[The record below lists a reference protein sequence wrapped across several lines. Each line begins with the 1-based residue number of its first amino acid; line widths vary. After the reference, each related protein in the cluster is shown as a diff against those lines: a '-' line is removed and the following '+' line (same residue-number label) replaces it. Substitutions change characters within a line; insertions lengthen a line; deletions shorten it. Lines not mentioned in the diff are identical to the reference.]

1 MLDHCLYLLGV
12 FYQLLQTVS
21 SEFNQQVVRQHK
33 AIPLLLCRTVHL
45 GTAHT
50 FAYPLHQL
58 LILRWK
64 NKFIF
69 MNLPISLT
77 NFINNK
83 FILFLTDNFL
93 LNLPKINTPL
103 RNPLINQQ
111 ISISNFTL
119 LIILTTPKRL
129 LSHFGRIKQQHIL
142 IIKLVPLI
150 LTILNEWIIM
160 TTIGWTCM
168 HHHPLQFIV
177 EVVLRQLFCCVAL
190 LGLVDYWVA
199 CFFCELLLGVLL

>member
-1 MLDHCLYLLGV
+1 
-12 FYQLLQTVS
+12 
-21 SEFNQQVVRQHK
+21 
-33 AIPLLLCRTVHL
+33 
-45 GTAHT
+45 
-50 FAYPLHQL
+50 
-58 LILRWK
+58 
-64 NKFIF
+64 

-150 LTILNEWIIM
+150 LTILNE
-160 TTIGWTCM
+160 
-168 HHHPLQFIV
+168 
-177 EVVLRQLFCCVAL
+177 
-190 LGLVDYWVA
+190 
-199 CFFCELLLGVLL
+199 